1 MGRLGES
8 ACSSVDLA
16 GLPRLTVSLFSGDG
30 ALPGW
35 TFSSVSCPSLCG
47 LSAANSP
54 PKSSM

>member
-30 ALPGW
+30 TLPGW
-35 TFSSVSCPSLCG
+35 TFSSVSCP
-47 LSAANSP
+47 
-54 PKSSM
+54 